1 MEIIRKKIFINFC
14 VGNVGK
20 SVEDQVNGALNDM
33 ENHLPNIFLSIS
45 TSEYNIKDTKEE
57 LEIQAFSDNFKEED
71 VIIGKDS
78 ITARKIKVSEEKIQ
92 GRVVYYYVFER
103 EDDKTKYIIEIDT
116 ISDEKETE
124 KYIDEFEKMLNSF
137 SFISKEVNEENTE
150 DEVKNNNPNMIYL
163 GSDSNATFTIV
174 YAEKPDDSLN
184 DKGSSEFYN
193 LMKNEV
199 PNLAKSFVIDAN

>member
-1 MEIIRKKIFINFC
+1 
-14 VGNVGK
+14 
-20 SVEDQVNGALNDM
+20 M